1 MKHVMASSFFEKT
14 GFRITDPIAKKHGK
28 VMTKQEF
35 IELARKN
42 GVQNDATDVWVIV
55 DGHQY
60 TTSID
65 YVLEREESLP
75 FEASYI
81 LECLDV
87 SLAWDDMYDQ
97 YLDGEGIKVC

>member
-1 MKHVMASSFFEKT
+1 
-14 GFRITDPIAKKHGK
+14 
-28 VMTKQEF
+28 MTKQEF

-42 GVQNDATDVWVIV
+42 RVQNDATDVWVIV

-81 LECLDV
+81 LEGLDV
-87 SLAWDDMYDQ
+87 SLAWDDLYEQ
-97 YLDGEGIKVC
+97 YLAEERE